1 MKALNITLGVALI
14 ISASVFAYTQIDT
27 LKDAA
32 QQPEFIQDITDPK
45 QDPQA
50 GMESDMD
57 QLAEAVRKALP
68 SYEGSSTAGS
78 YLSGRFAQ
86 RHHDWDTARKYMDYV
101 LQKEPDDTALL
112 KRAMVLNVGA
122 GNYEQAF
129 IIAEQLNQNEDDK
142 DALIG
147 MFLTARAFHDK
158 DFEKASQYVAEMPE
172 SGLSMFIMPLLYS
185 WTTAAMGEY
194 DVSNLTSN
202 NIHLYHAIL
211 ISEYMDQ
218 KDAIKDMLK
227 MALSAGEISAEDLE
241 RIGDIYAHIGEH
253 QNAEALYQQ
262 ALLFDRNNPA
272 LAEKLEMAKAG
283 KQSDIF
289 LRVDTPADGMAEA
302 FYDMARL
309 LKQDYSDESAR
320 VFAHLGLYLNPSMTQ
335 GKLLLAEIAAR
346 NERYDEAIAH
356 YRSIPKEDEHFA
368 AARRNIADMLHEQG
382 RTDESIA
389 ELDILVEDFNDTD
402 ALIQIGNVQRLDE
415 DYGEAVK
422 TYNRAEKTITKRDGE
437 VSLDYWHLYYVRGMA
452 YEQNDQ
458 WGKAEIDLQK
468 ALEFRPDHPY
478 VLNYLGYAW
487 ADQGKNLE
495 EALDMIKKAVALRPG
510 DGYITDSL
518 GWVYY
523 RMGRYADAVPY
534 LEQAVEL
541 MPYDP
546 TINDHL
552 GDAYWQVGRELEA
565 KFQWRR
571 AKNHAEDDTLIA
583 GIEDKLINGL
593 DSAAI
598 TPQAPEPTAM
608 SENTRPQENIPVDTS
623 VQ

>member
-1 MKALNITLGVALI
+1 MKALNLTLGLALI
-14 ISASVFAYTQIDT
+14 ISASVFAYTQMDK
-27 LKDAA
+27 LKTA
-32 QQPEFIQDITDPK
+32 QQPEFILDITDPK
-45 QDPQA
+45 QAPQT
-50 GMESDMD
+50 GMEADMD
-57 QLAEAVRKALP
+57 QLAEAVRRALP
-68 SYEGSSTAGS
+68 SYEGSSAAGS

-86 RHHDWDTARKYMDYV
+86 RHHDWETARKYMDYV
-101 LQKEPDDTALL
+101 LKKEPDDTALL
-112 KRAMVLNVGA
+112 KRAMVLNIGA
-122 GNYEQAF
+122 GNYEHAF
-129 IIAEQLNQNEDDK
+129 EIAGRLNQDAEAR
-142 DALIG
+142 DALTG
-147 MFLTARAFHDK
+147 MFLTAKAFHNK
-158 DFEKASQYVAEMPE
+158 DYDAAAKHVADMPE
-172 SGLSMFIMPLLYS
+172 SGLSMFILPLLYS
-185 WTTAAMGEY
+185 WSAAALGDYEIE
-194 DVSNLTSN
+194 DLKSN

-211 ISEYMDQ
+211 ISEYMGQ

-227 MALSAGEISAEDLE
+227 MALGAGEVNAEDLE

-253 QNAEALYQQ
+253 ENAEALYQQ
-262 ALLFDRNNPA
+262 ALLFDRGNPA
-272 LAEKLEMAKAG
+272 LAEKLEMAKTG
-283 KQSDIF
+283 EQSDIF
-289 LRVDTPADGMAEA
+289 VRIDSPADGMAEA

-320 VFAHLGLYLNPSMTQ
+320 VFAYLSIYLNPAMTQ

-346 NERYDEAIAH
+346 NERFNKAIDH
-356 YRSIPKEDEHFA
+356 YRSIPKDDEHFT
-368 AARRNIADMLHEQG
+368 AARRNIADMLHEME
-382 RTDESIA
+382 RSEEAIA
-389 ELDILVEDFNDTD
+389 ELQILVHDFEDSD
-402 ALIQIGNVQRLDE
+402 AMLQIGNVHRLDE
-415 DYGEAVK
+415 NFDQAIK
-422 TYNRAEKTITKRDGE
+422 AYNRAEKMIAARDKEVGE
-437 VSLDYWHLYYVRGMA
+437 DYWHLYYVRGMA

-458 WGKAEIDLQK
+458 WERAEKDLQK

-552 GDAYWQVGRELEA
+552 GDAYWQVGRTLEA

-571 AKNHAEDDTLIA
+571 AKNHAEDDALIATINGKLLNGLDKTLIA
-583 GIEDKLINGL
+583 Q
-593 DSAAI
+593 DS
-598 TPQAPEPTAM
+598 PEPTAM
-608 SENTRPQENIPVDTS
+608 SENTRPQDDDAGNTS